1 MNNAIGRPLPRTD
14 ARAKVTGAASYAA
27 DVPFPDM
34 AYAALVT
41 SPIARGRIRD
51 IDLSAAEALEG
62 VRLVLTHSSLNDKL
76 GNGGFLGSGGRFQSS
91 VSPLMSEDI
100 AHHGQIVALVVAD
113 SQEVAEQAAG
123 LLRIDYQVDESR
135 ADLYA
140 ELDRAI
146 PLEALSLN
154 VGDASA
160 ALADAPVSVVG
171 EYLTAAMHQNPIE
184 LYSTTARWVGHQLH
198 LDLPTQWVIGTQAG
212 VADVLGVPRENV
224 HVSSQYVGGGFGA
237 KASVFWHTALT
248 AIAARR
254 VGRPVKLVVSRAQ
267 GFTVGSF
274 RPETRQI
281 VRLGAS
287 RDGRLLAYDHENWT
301 QVSRA
306 DVSALPGTHY
316 STHIYAAPNIRAR
329 EFAVPTDVNTP
340 GYMRAPL
347 EYPANF
353 AQESALDELAS
364 ALGMDPIELR
374 LRNEPECD
382 PVSGVPY
389 SSRSLIA
396 CFRRGAELFGWERR
410 TAQPGSMRS
419 DDGRLLG
426 WGCASAWYPAY
437 RAASAA
443 SVRVTADG
451 GVQVRVGA
459 HDLGTGTYTVLSQIA
474 AEDLGIPVAR
484 VSVSL
489 GSSDLPIGPMSAGS
503 STTASAGSAVR
514 LACRKARAELLAM
527 ARDVAPFAGRDC
539 GRLEIADG
547 SILGADGSTLALNAL
562 VAGLPGGAF
571 EVVDQYAPRELSE
584 DQVRSALDGRLAQA
598 GPFGDTHTMFSF
610 GAQFAE
616 VQVDPLTLHVTL
628 GRLVGVFACGRII
641 NPRTA
646 RNQLAGGM
654 IWGAGHALMEEGVF
668 DRRRARFANNDLDGY
683 HFAVNA
689 DVSKVVVEMIDE
701 DDDVVNPLGA
711 KGVGE
716 TGVVGMAPA
725 IANAIHHATGVRV
738 RRTPILVDSL
748 LEQD

>member
-1 MNNAIGRPLPRTD
+1 MNDVIGKPIPRSD
-14 ARAKVTGAASYAA
+14 ARAKVTGAARYAA
-27 DVPFPDM
+27 DVPFPGM
-34 AYAALVT
+34 AYAALAT
-41 SPIARGRIRD
+41 SPIARGHIRS
-51 IDLSAAEALEG
+51 IEPAAAEAVEG
-62 VRLVLTHSSLNDKL
+62 VRLVLTHRSLNEKL
-76 GNGGFLGSGGRFQSS
+76 GSGGFLGTGGRFQSS
-91 VSPLMSEDI
+91 ANPLGSADI

-113 SQEVAEQAAG
+113 TQEAAEQAAG
-123 LLRIDYQVDESR
+123 LLRIDYQPGEGH
-135 ADLYA
+135 ADLHA
-140 ELDRAI
+140 ELDRAV
-146 PLEALSLN
+146 PLSAMS
-154 VGDASA
+154 VDIGDAEA
-160 ALADAPVSVVG
+160 ALANAPVSVTS
-171 EYLTAAMHQNPIE
+171 EYHTAAMHQNPIE
-184 LYSTTARWVGHQLH
+184 LYSTTARWLSDQLH

-212 VADVLGVPRENV
+212 VADVLGIPRDHV
-224 HVSSQYVGGGFGA
+224 HVSSPYVGGGFGA

-248 AIAARR
+248 ALAARR
-254 VGRPVKLVVSRAQ
+254 VGRPVKLVVSRAH

-287 RDGRLLAYDHENWT
+287 HDGRLLAYEHENWT

-306 DVSALPGTHY
+306 DMAALPGTHY
-316 STHIYAAPNIRAR
+316 STHIYAVPSIRAR
-329 EFAVPTDVNTP
+329 EFAVQTDVNTP

-347 EYPANF
+347 EYPVNF
-353 AQESALDELAS
+353 AQESALDELAA

-374 LRNEPECD
+374 LRNEPDRD
-382 PVSGVPY
+382 PVSGTPY
-389 SSRSLIA
+389 SSRSLTA

-426 WGCASAWYPAY
+426 WGCAAAWYPAY
-437 RAASAA
+437 RAVSAA
-443 SVRVTADG
+443 AVRVTADG
-451 GVQVRVGA
+451 TVQVRVSA
-459 HDLGTGTYTVLSQIA
+459 HDLGTGTYTILGQIA
-474 AEDLGIPVAR
+474 AEDFGVPVNH

-527 ARDVAPFAGRDC
+527 ACDAAPFAGRDC
-539 GRLEIADG
+539 GPLDIVGGRIVASDG
-547 SILGADGSTLALNAL
+547 AALALDAL
-562 VAGLPGGAF
+562 VARLPNGSF
-571 EVVDQYAPRELSE
+571 EAAAQFTPRQLSS
-584 DQVRSALDGRLAQA
+584 DQVNSALDGRLAQA
-598 GPFGDTHTMFSF
+598 GPFSDTHTMFSF

-616 VQVDPLTLHVTL
+616 VRVDPLTRRVAL

-646 RNQLAGGM
+646 RSQLMGGM
-654 IWGAGHALMEEGVF
+654 IWGASHALMEEGVF
-668 DRRRARFANNDLDGY
+668 DRSRARFANTDLASY

-689 DVSKVVVEMIDE
+689 DVPDVTVDMIHE
-701 DDDVVNPLGA
+701 DDDEVNLLGV

-725 IANAIHHATGVRV
+725 IANAIHHATGIRA
-738 RRTPILVDSL
+738 RRTPILVDAL